1 LFGGCGAFGA
11 GPPNAIAETSA
22 IKIQIV
28 RVIAAT
34 IVQMRL
40 LHLAIVLGL
49 VTFTGCAKKQ
59 QAADA
64 KKPVPAATTP
74 SDPQPEAV
82 PAAAAA
88 PAPAASEA
96 PAPGSRSP
104 VKKGGDPEDGGQ

>member
-1 LFGGCGAFGA
+1 
-11 GPPNAIAETSA
+11 
-22 IKIQIV
+22 V

-34 IVQMRL
+34 IEQMRL
-40 LHLAIVLGL
+40 HYLAIVLGL
-49 VTFTGCAKKQ
+49 ATISSCAKKQ

-64 KKPVPAATTP
+64 KKPVPASTTP
-74 SDPQPEAV
+74 SDPQPEAT
-82 PAAAAA
+82 PAAPA

>member
-1 LFGGCGAFGA
+1 LGGFAA

-28 RVIAAT
+28 RVIAGR
-34 IVQMRL
+34 IEQMRL
-40 LHLAIVLGL
+40 PYLAIVLGL
-49 VTFTGCAKKQ
+49 VVGTGCAKKQ

-74 SDPQPEAV
+74 SDPQPEMA
-82 PAAAAA
+82 PAA
-88 PAPAASEA
+88 PAATEA